1 MSASPSHR
9 DLAAHLPQ
17 VTYFFGVPGVGKSFC
32 ASLLSELTGIDWY
45 EADSDLPAD
54 IVTTIERK
62 IPFTDEQRD
71 RLYLHV
77 GDQLLRKLSQGKKLI
92 VSQATFKERHRALLR
107 ARIPD
112 LCFVWVRASP
122 TTIERRLTERGGI
135 LAPDYGK
142 SIAQFFESPPESDPS
157 LWNDG
162 DRENVIREFYRLFAA
177 R

>member
-1 MSASPSHR
+1 MSALLSPR
-9 DLAAHLPQ
+9 DLAARLPQ

-32 ASLLSELTGIDWY
+32 GSLLSELTGIDWY

-54 IVTTIERK
+54 IVTTIEKK
-62 IPFTDEQRD
+62 IPFTEEQRD
-71 RLYLHV
+71 RLYAHV
-77 GDQLLRKLSQGKKLI
+77 GSQILAKLSQGQKLI
-92 VSQATFKERHRALLR
+92 VSQATFKERHRAMLR

-122 TTIERRLTERGGI
+122 ATIERRLTERGGI

-142 SIAQFFESPPESDPS
+142 SIAQFFEPPPESDPS

-162 DRENVIREFYRLFAA
+162 DRDNVIREFSRLFGE